1 MVLVS
6 WILVIGWLG
15 LFLAS
20 ARHTLKPLPDPGI
33 DTPPYVLWLPE
44 GGEAPNLEPAPI
56 RVHTSPEPPSESSFI
71 LCLGRDISVP
81 VDLPARLSAS
91 SSDFVSVL
99 PHPKGMWASAARERM
114 LRDVAG
120 PQNVNDVLHPAGY
133 ADARCAWFHRAD
145 VERPGWGSNVVAQIA
160 RARKFHGLPVD
171 LRAGR
176 ATRTTESSVRMTKP
190 LSTDEFRARLSDFL
204 VAEPILGP
212 VIGTL
217 LITLNVGPWLGLF

>member
-44 GGEAPNLEPAPI
+44 GGEAPNLEPPPI
-56 RVHTSPEPPSESSFI
+56 RVHTSPEPPSESTFI
-71 LCLGRDISVP
+71 LCLDGIFCTGR
-81 VDLPARLSAS
+81 LTLSLERIFVRFRIRTATPRHVGVCRPRADAS
-91 SSDFVSVL
+91 RCC
-99 PHPKGMWASAARERM
+99 W
-114 LRDVAG
+114 

-145 VERPGWGSNVVAQIA
+145 VERPAGGQMSSQDCTGSEVSWSA
-160 RARKFHGLPVD
+160 RRSS
-171 LRAGR
+171 GR
-176 ATRTTESSVRMTKP
+176 SGDP
-190 LSTDEFRARLSDFL
+190 DH
-204 VAEPILGP
+204 
-212 VIGTL
+212 
-217 LITLNVGPWLGLF
+217 